1 MAFGPILEKIE
12 GGAGMITRL
21 RTAIEPLVDLWPLLA
36 VAGGVAVF
44 WYATR
49 ARAQVVEDYQSGKL
63 AR

>member
-1 MAFGPILEKIE
+1 
-12 GGAGMITRL
+12 MITRL
-21 RTAIEPLVDLWPLLA
+21 RTVIEPLVDLWPLLA
-36 VAGGVAVF
+36 VAGGIAVF